1 MKYSQPEKMEI
12 IRMVEGSNLSVRRT
26 LRQLDIPRSS
36 FYEWYKR
43 YQEEGYEG
51 LAPQH
56 RTPHQFWNAIPE
68 WERQR
73 VVEVA
78 REYPEKSCR
87 EVAFHITDK
96 EGYFIS
102 ESSVYRILKAHDLVT
117 SPVYTVIS
125 AKDHFENSTTRVN
138 ELWQT
143 DFTYFKV
150 IDWGWYYLLTVLDDY
165 SRYIIAWSLC
175 KSMKAE
181 DVTEVLERAIARARV
196 KHVQVYHRPRLLSD
210 NGPCF
215 ISSELRDYL
224 SQHDMKHTR
233 TRTYHPMTQGKIERY
248 HRSMKNLI
256 LLDNY
261 YSPTEL
267 EARISEWV
275 DYYNNHRYHEA
286 IDNVTPGDRFFGRD
300 KEILKQRLRIK
311 TETMNLRR
319 RLYHSFLI
327 NDLMEDLG

>member
-1 MKYSQPEKMEI
+1 MEI
-12 IRMVEGSNLSVRRT
+12 IRMVEDSDLSVRRT
-26 LRQLDIPRSS
+26 LRQLDIPCST

-43 YQEEGYEG
+43 YQEEGYKG
-51 LAPQH
+51 LAPQQ
-56 RTPHQFWNAIPE
+56 RTARQFWNAIPE
-68 WERQR
+68 WEKQR
-73 VVEVA
+73 IVEVA
-78 REYPEKSCR
+78 RAYPEKSCR

-102 ESSVYRILKAHDLVT
+102 ESSVYRILKARDLVT

-125 AKDHFENSTTRVN
+125 AKDHFEHPTTRVN

-165 SRYIIAWSLC
+165 SRYIIDWSLC

-181 DVTEVLERAIARARV
+181 DVKKVLDSAIARTGV
-196 KHVQVYHRPRLLSD
+196 KHVHVYHRPRLLSD

-215 ISSELRDYL
+215 ISSELKDYL
-224 SQHDMKHTR
+224 SQYAMKHIR

-267 EARISEWV
+267 ESRIAEWV
-275 DYYNNHRYHEA
+275 EYYNNHRYHEA
-286 IDNVTPGDRFFGRD
+286 IDNVTPSDRFFGRD
-300 KEILKQRLRIK
+300 QEILKQRKK
-311 TETMNLRR
+311 TKAQTMRLRR
-319 RLYHSFLI
+319 ELYQLGVI
-327 NDLMEDLG
+327 NSLMEEVS